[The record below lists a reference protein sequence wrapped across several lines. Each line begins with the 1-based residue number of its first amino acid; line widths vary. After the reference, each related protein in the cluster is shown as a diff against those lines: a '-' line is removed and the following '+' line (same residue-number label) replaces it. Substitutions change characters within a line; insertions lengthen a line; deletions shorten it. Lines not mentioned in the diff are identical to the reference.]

1 MRNIIIS
8 GKKEYVIAKLQE
20 VMNVQSAERF
30 IELIK
35 EAKIYIDGDDVLNE
49 EIKVQHISGQ
59 NECKI
64 IYYTNYHI
72 HLKAETMMIL
82 AFIYDLV
89 YHKEFLST
97 LSSLKGFNFLMLN
110 KLNTYNGE
118 KCVVIDAIQ
127 EKNHRVTFNSILKSK
142 KTCNHL
148 NFKCKYC
155 VGNLCTLRRNDLMNL
170 MSDLVIKNIFMMSDS
185 DFKLNW

>member
-1 MRNIIIS
+1 MRNIIVS
-8 GKKEYVIAKLQE
+8 GKKEVVIRKLQE

-35 EAKIYIDGDDVLNE
+35 EAKTYVDRDDILNE
-49 EIKVQHISGQ
+49 EIKVHHISDL

-64 IYYTNYHI
+64 IYYTEYHI
-72 HLKAETMMIL
+72 HLKVETLMLL
-82 AFIYDLV
+82 AFIYDFE
-89 YHKEFLST
+89 YHKEFLSS
-97 LSSLKGFNFLMLN
+97 LSSLKQFNFLILN

-118 KCVVIDAIQ
+118 KCIVTDAIQ
-127 EKNHRVTFNSILKSK
+127 SENHRVTIDSILKSK

-148 NFKCKYC
+148 NFKCGYC
-155 VGNLCTLRRNDLMNL
+155 VGHLCTLRRNDLMNL
-170 MSDLVIKNIFMMSDS
+170 MSDLVVKNIFLMSDT